1 MGVGQGLGAIRRLL
15 RLGMCK
21 GVGGAFYSFFLFV
34 WEIRACLIPVVIFG
48 NGTSLV
54 RVTNMVFFLVFFFL
68 VLDLGDIFLA
78 IISDFSAIRE
88 FSFIFYITNKHTP
101 GLEAARVV
109 VMDGVLFISFF
120 QGQTGTV
127 QVSV

>member
-1 MGVGQGLGAIRRLL
+1 
-15 RLGMCK
+15 
-21 GVGGAFYSFFLFV
+21 
-34 WEIRACLIPVVIFG
+34 
-48 NGTSLV
+48 
-54 RVTNMVFFLVFFFL
+54 MVFFWVFFG
-68 VLDLGDIFLA
+68 LDLGDIFLA